1 MRTFDRT
8 LIVLALIAAT
18 AALLRPEP
26 TPSIADSARLAAEA
40 LGPASSL
47 ELEGEK
53 PLVIR
58 NEEGRIAWNDEAT
71 SRAWSIG
78 AVHIDRIIKEMIQSE
93 VYAGERQDLES
104 ELRELDSE
112 FSDRQ
117 KSIQDEFGEIGEDD
131 PNFPA
136 AQAQMQGLMQEY
148 QQFAQMAQG
157 RMAQLQAEQLERSY
171 RDLIEAIEVVA
182 DKAQIDLVYRYIPT
196 SEPFMNSSVEQAMLQ
211 IQMRPF
217 LRYPDSID
225 LTAKVLKELD
235 LG

>member
-8 LIVLALIAAT
+8 LIVLALVAAT
-18 AALLRPEP
+18 AALLRPQP

-117 KSIQDEFGEIGEDD
+117 KSIQDEFGEIGEED
-131 PNFPA
+131 PNFPE
-136 AQAQMQGLMQEY
+136 AQARMQGLMQEY

-196 SEPFMNSSVEQAMLQ
+196 SEPFLNSSVEQAMLQ

>member
-18 AALLRPEP
+18 AALLRPQ
-26 TPSIADSARLAAEA
+26 TATSIADSASMRAEA

-93 VYAGERQDLES
+93 VYSGERQDLED
-104 ELRELDSE
+104 ELREVDSE

-117 KSIQDEFGEIGEDD
+117 KAIQDEFGDIAEDD
-131 PNFPA
+131 PNFPE
-136 AQAQMQGLMQEY
+136 AQSRMQGLMQEY

-171 RDLIEAIEVVA
+171 RDLIEAVEVVA

-196 SEPFMNSSVEQAMLQ
+196 SEPFITASVEQAMLQ

-225 LTAKVLKELD
+225 LTTKVLEELD

>member
-8 LIVLALIAAT
+8 LIVLALVAAT

-26 TPSIADSARLAAEA
+26 TTSIADSASLRAET

-47 ELEGEK
+47 ELEGDK

-78 AVHIDRIIKEMIQSE
+78 AVHIDRIIKEMIQSD
-93 VYAGERQDLES
+93 VYSGERQDLEG

-117 KSIQDEFGEIGEDD
+117 KSIQDEFGEIGEED
-131 PNFPA
+131 PNFPE
-136 AQAQMQGLMQEY
+136 AQSRMQALMQEY

-171 RDLIEAIEVVA
+171 RDLIEAVEVVA
-182 DKAQIDLVYRYIPT
+182 DKAQIDVVYRYIPT

-225 LTAKVLKELD
+225 LTTKVLEELD

>member
-8 LIVLALIAAT
+8 LIVLALVAAT

-26 TPSIADSARLAAEA
+26 TTSIADSASLRAEA

-47 ELEGEK
+47 ELEGDK

-93 VYAGERQDLES
+93 VYSGERQDLEG

-117 KSIQDEFGEIGEDD
+117 KSIQDEFGEIGEED
-131 PNFPA
+131 PNFPE
-136 AQAQMQGLMQEY
+136 AQSRMQALMQEY

-171 RDLIEAIEVVA
+171 RDLIEAVEVVA
-182 DKAQIDLVYRYIPT
+182 DKAQIDMVYRYIPT
-196 SEPFMNSSVEQAMLQ
+196 SEPFMNASVEQAMLQ

-225 LTAKVLKELD
+225 LTTKVLEELD

>member
-8 LIVLALIAAT
+8 LIVLALVAAT

-26 TPSIADSARLAAEA
+26 ATSIADPTNPGAEA
-40 LGPASSL
+40 LGPAASL

-58 NEEGRIAWNDEAT
+58 NSDGRIAWNDEAT

-93 VYAGERQDLES
+93 VYSGERQDLES

-117 KSIQDEFGEIGEDD
+117 MAIQNEFGDIGEDD
-131 PNFPA
+131 PNFPE
-136 AQAQMQGLMQEY
+136 AQSRMQGLMQEY

-171 RDLIEAIEVVA
+171 RDLIEAVEVVA
-182 DKAQIDLVYRYIPT
+182 DKAEIDLVYRYIPT

-225 LTAKVLKELD
+225 LTTRVLEELD

>member
-18 AALLRPEP
+18 AALLRPQP
-26 TPSIADSARLAAEA
+26 ATSIADSASMRAEA

-78 AVHIDRIIKEMIQSE
+78 AVHIDQIIKEMIQSE
-93 VYAGERQDLES
+93 VYSGERQDLEG
-104 ELRELDSE
+104 ELREVDSE

-117 KSIQDEFGEIGEDD
+117 KGIQDEFGDIGEDD
-131 PNFPA
+131 PNFPE
-136 AQAQMQGLMQEY
+136 AQSRMQALMQEY

-196 SEPFMNSSVEQAMLQ
+196 SEPFITSSVEQAMLQ

>member
-1 MRTFDRT
+1 MR
-8 LIVLALIAAT
+8 
-18 AALLRPEP
+18 
-26 TPSIADSARLAAEA
+26 AEA

-78 AVHIDRIIKEMIQSE
+78 AVHIDQIIKEMIQSE
-93 VYAGERQDLES
+93 VYSGERQDLEG
-104 ELRELDSE
+104 ELREVDSE

-117 KSIQDEFGEIGEDD
+117 KGIQDEFGDIGEDD
-131 PNFPA
+131 PNFPE
-136 AQAQMQGLMQEY
+136 AQSRMQALMQEY

-171 RDLIEAIEVVA
+171 RDLIEAVEVVA

-196 SEPFMNSSVEQAMLQ
+196 SEPFITSSVEQAMLQ

>member
-18 AALLRPEP
+18 AALLRPQP
-26 TPSIADSARLAAEA
+26 TPSIADSPSLAAEA

-182 DKAQIDLVYRYIPT
+182 DKAEVDLVYRYIPT

>member
-1 MRTFDRT
+1 MTDMRTFDRT

-117 KSIQDEFGEIGEDD
+117 KSIQDEFGDIGEDD

-157 RMAQLQAEQLERSY
+157 
-171 RDLIEAIEVVA
+171 
-182 DKAQIDLVYRYIPT
+182 
-196 SEPFMNSSVEQAMLQ
+196 
-211 IQMRPF
+211 
-217 LRYPDSID
+217 
-225 LTAKVLKELD
+225 
-235 LG
+235 

>member
-18 AALLRPEP
+18 AALLRPQP

-104 ELRELDSE
+104 ELRDLDSE

-117 KSIQDEFGEIGEDD
+117 KSIQGEFGEIGEDD

-182 DKAQIDLVYRYIPT
+182 DKDEVDLVYRYIPT
-196 SEPFMNSSVEQAMLQ
+196 SEPFLKSSVEQAMLQ

-217 LRYPDSID
+217 LRHPDSID

>member
-8 LIVLALIAAT
+8 LIVLALVAAT

-26 TPSIADSARLAAEA
+26 TTSIADSASLRAEA

-47 ELEGEK
+47 ELEGDK

-93 VYAGERQDLES
+93 VYSGERQDLEG

-117 KSIQDEFGEIGEDD
+117 KSIQDEFGEIGEED
-131 PNFPA
+131 PNFPE
-136 AQAQMQGLMQEY
+136 AQSRMQALMQEY

-171 RDLIEAIEVVA
+171 RDLIEAVEVVA
-182 DKAQIDLVYRYIPT
+182 DKAQIDVVYRYIPT

-225 LTAKVLKELD
+225 LTTKVLEELD

>member
-18 AALLRPEP
+18 AALLRPHP
-26 TPSIADSARLAAEA
+26 TPSIADSPRLAAEA

-58 NEEGRIAWNDEAT
+58 NEEGRIAWNDEAP

-182 DKAQIDLVYRYIPT
+182 DKAEVDLVYRYIPT

>member
-8 LIVLALIAAT
+8 LIVLALVAAT
-18 AALLRPEP
+18 AALLRPQP

-117 KSIQDEFGEIGEDD
+117 QSIQDEFGEIGEED
-131 PNFPA
+131 PNFPE
-136 AQAQMQGLMQEY
+136 AQARMQGLMQEY

-157 RMAQLQAEQLERSY
+157 RMAQLQAEQLERSF
-171 RDLIEAIEVVA
+171 RDLFEAIEVVA

-196 SEPFMNSSVEQAMLQ
+196 SEPFLNSSVEQAMLQ